1 MPSKDDD
8 DPASTKDVVTKRQKQ
23 LLNREEMDLN
33 LIAES
38 LDGVLLEELPKSRVF
53 RKNNILN
60 IIFGKGSRK
69 DKGKGSRTVSPS
81 KLGGGRSGAGGGDSV
96 GTRGS
101 SSKPGPRGGYQSVG
115 GGGGRPPA
123 NAAAQAQV
131 DPQAITKYQAKSTP
145 SGTSVR
151 GASGGDAGSIS
162 RAKLLQRAGSGS
174 GSSVLR
180 SMGRFKNLRGGVATA
195 AVMQVL
201 DQPTR
206 QLGDYLGGQLAKALV
221 STMSDK
227 DKAKVAQKAP
237 SLFGKQ
243 GPDFTPDMAKN
254 IQARDKQASIDYWTS
269 PEVQTQLAQTVA
281 RQNQTKTEPKTETEV
296 QKSST
301 NKVKVGQTT
310 TDKPTQVSPQ
320 AVAAPTI
327 AGVLRGTRTGRG
339 RRPSEPRKDK
349 KGKFKISPPGYGG
362 KIGRRVNPQ

>member
-81 KLGGGRSGAGGGDSV
+81 RLGGGRPGAGGGDSV

-101 SSKPGPRGGYQSVG
+101 SSRPGPRGGYQSVG

-131 DPQAITKYQAKSTP
+131 PKGEMTRIRARTTP
-145 SGTSVR
+145 SAQPS
-151 GASGGDAGSIS
+151 GASGGDAGSIVRS
-162 RAKLLQRAGSGS
+162 KFLQRAGSGS

-180 SMGRFKNLRGGVATA
+180 SLGRFKNLRGGFATA

-206 QLGDYLGGQLAKALV
+206 QLGDYLGGQFARALA

-237 SLFGKQ
+237 SLVGYQ
-243 GPDFTPDMAKN
+243 GPDFTPDMAKS
-254 IQARDKQASIDYWTS
+254 IEARDKQASIDYWTS

-301 NKVKVGQTT
+301 NKVKVDQTT

>member
-38 LDGVLLEELPKSRVF
+38 LGGVLLEAPNLKSVGSSIF
-53 RKNNILN
+53 RT
-60 IIFGKGSRK
+60 IFGNQSGRTKKGSK
-69 DKGKGSRTVSPS
+69 TVRT
-81 KLGGGRSGAGGGDSV
+81 
-96 GTRGS
+96 
-101 SSKPGPRGGYQSVG
+101 
-115 GGGGRPPA
+115 GRPPGVGLRQRGA
-123 NAAAQAQV
+123 IDQSVTPSGGGSDRGSVGNAASQRQV
-131 DPQAITKYQAKSTP
+131 NPGQTAYKAKSTSTKIP
-145 SGTSVR
+145 S
-151 GASGGDAGSIS
+151 ASGGDAGSAG
-162 RAKLLQRAGSGS
+162 RARLVAPRTTTAP
-174 GSSVLR
+174 R
-180 SMGRFKNLRGGVATA
+180 TPRRGGFATA
-195 AVMQVL
+195 AVLQAL

-237 SLFGKQ
+237 SVVGAQ
-243 GPDFTPDMAKN
+243 GPDFTPDIAKN

-301 NKVKVGQTT
+301 NKVKVAQTT
-310 TDKPTQVSPQ
+310 KDKPTQVSPQ

-362 KIGRRVNPQ
+362 KIGRRTNPQ